1 MHISVRAL
9 EKFGFLCALVYAAW
23 LNFIDPIRAYLA
35 GDGSLSALIVS
46 VSAGLLGTA
55 CAVYVAWTGLRR
67 TGCGSCDQEQKLEV
81 VSGPELISSFQDVSV
96 TEEPE
101 RTHDGLEASPAA

>member
-9 EKFGFLCALVYAAW
+9 EKIGFLCALFYAAW
-23 LNFIDPIRAYLA
+23 LNFIDPILAYLA

-55 CAVYVAWTGLRR
+55 CAVHLAWAGLRR
-67 TGCGSCDQEQKLEV
+67 TGCGSCDPEQKLEV
-81 VSGPELISSFQDVSV
+81 VSGPELISSFQDVSG

-101 RTHDGLEASPAA
+101 RTCAPV